1 MKSNSS
7 TKIKTGLFVLSGF
20 VILLLLIF
28 LIGNQQNLFRS
39 TFNLHVKYRT
49 VAGLQEGS
57 YVRFAGINVGVVE
70 LIDILNDTTVRVEIS
85 LQKKVKP
92 FIKADSRASISTDG
106 LMGDKLV
113 QIMPGSGNAPLIA
126 ENGELIAINP
136 FDMDKIMGRVEQVG
150 GRIEN
155 IVINIDTLSGHL
167 AGIFAKV
174 NTGHGT
180 IGKLINNEKL
190 SKDLEQTITSAKKTV
205 QTADKA
211 AQGLNENMEA
221 AKHNFLLRGY
231 FKKKERKRIK
241 DSVEKA
247 KALQKKAEEKTDQEN

>member
-1 MKSNSS
+1 
-7 TKIKTGLFVLSGF
+7 
-20 VILLLLIF
+20 
-28 LIGNQQNLFRS
+28 
-39 TFNLHVKYRT
+39 
-49 VAGLQEGS
+49 
-57 YVRFAGINVGVVE
+57 
-70 LIDILNDTTVRVEIS
+70 VRVEIS

-92 FIKADSRASISTDG
+92 FIKSDSRASIGSDG

-113 QIMPGSGNAPLIA
+113 QIMPGSGTAPVIA
-126 ENGELIAINP
+126 ENGELIAVNP
-136 FDMDKIMGRVEQVG
+136 FDMDKIMSRVEKVG

-174 NTGHGT
+174 NTGQGT

-247 KALQKKAEEKTDQEN
+247 KALQKKTEEKADQD